1 MKLDDIKVLDVE
13 AVTAKDCALFLW
25 TVSANLPDALDVIKA
40 WGFKYKTI
48 AFCWIKT
55 TVTGR
60 LHFGLGYWSRQNME
74 LCLLATRGHP
84 KRVSRGVK
92 QVVIEAVGEHSAKPD
107 EVRNRIVEL
116 MGNVPRLEMFARKKV
131 EKWDVWGLEVV
142 SDVEIRHK

>member
-1 MKLDDIKVLDVE
+1 
-13 AVTAKDCALFLW
+13 
-25 TVSANLPDALDVIKA
+25 
-40 WGFKYKTI
+40 
-48 AFCWIKT
+48 
-55 TVTGR
+55 
-60 LHFGLGYWSRQNME
+60 
-74 LCLLATRGHP
+74 
-84 KRVSRGVK
+84 VK